1 MYGKEQHCGGHA
13 ASNIFHILRTHRKI
27 HLIHL
32 DLVVFSQ

>member
-1 MYGKEQHCGGHA
+1 MYGKEQHCGGHK
-13 ASNIFHILRTHRKI
+13 ASNIIHILRPHAKI